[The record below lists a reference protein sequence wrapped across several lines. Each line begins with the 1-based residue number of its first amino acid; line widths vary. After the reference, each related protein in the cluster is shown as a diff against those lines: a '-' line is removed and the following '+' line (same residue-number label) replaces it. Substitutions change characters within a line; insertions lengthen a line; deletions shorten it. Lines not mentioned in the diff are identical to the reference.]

1 MAKEGQKIRAIIKR
15 PDERGHV
22 SWISNTLEN
31 LQRAVD
37 GYIETVSLSGGIVII
52 CNEEGRL
59 RGMEPNCCIAGVDFV
74 GTICLVGRDGEEFDD
89 CPLSLPDF
97 RRLIEWEAIK
107 A

>member
-1 MAKEGQKIRAIIKR
+1 MEKIKAIIKR

-31 LQRAVD
+31 LQRTVE
-37 GYIETVSLSGGIVII
+37 GYIEAVKIGDGVVVL

-59 RGMEPNCCIAGVDFV
+59 RGLEANCRICGVDFV
-74 GTICLVGRDGEEFDD
+74 GTICVVGVDGEEFTD
-89 CPLSLPDF
+89 CPLELQAF
-97 RRLIEWEAIK
+97 RWLIEWEAR